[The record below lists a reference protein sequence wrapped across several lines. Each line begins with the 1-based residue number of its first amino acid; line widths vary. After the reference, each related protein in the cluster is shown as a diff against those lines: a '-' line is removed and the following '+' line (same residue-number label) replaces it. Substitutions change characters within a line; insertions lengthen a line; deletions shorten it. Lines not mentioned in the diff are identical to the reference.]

1 MGVESK
7 LRRTRTV
14 EVKEREV
21 QIKVVEGREPGDLRK
36 QTIIF
41 SNLYMKNNKQTEEG
55 DL

>member
-7 LRRTRTV
+7 LRRTRTI

-21 QIKVVEGREPGDLRK
+21 QIKVVGGTEPGDLRK

-41 SNLYMKNNKQTEEG
+41 SKLYMKNSKQTEEG